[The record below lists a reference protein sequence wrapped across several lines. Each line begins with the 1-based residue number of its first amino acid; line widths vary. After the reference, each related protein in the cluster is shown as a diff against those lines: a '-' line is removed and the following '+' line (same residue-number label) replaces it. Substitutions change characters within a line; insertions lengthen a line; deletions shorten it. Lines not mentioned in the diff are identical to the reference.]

1 MSVARGFLYLLLL
14 GLAGCMASPREEASQ
29 EVARLDAAIGSL
41 KPRLEACQRDSGY
54 QPLAESEAKL
64 GPGEQAY
71 RDCLY
76 RGMEELVLPA
86 ITPEEVRGWY
96 RDLIAEDRR
105 LTEAVAAGRMTRG
118 ERQVRLDAA
127 WRSAGE
133 RYRAFTEKQVT
144 EKRIAQLEADKRRF
158 EPNKSVLEIQDRL
171 NVINTMFI
179 RR

>member
-1 MSVARGFLYLLLL
+1 MTVARGFLFPVLL
-14 GLAGCMASPREEASQ
+14 GLAACMASPREEASQ
-29 EVARLDAAIGSL
+29 EVARLDAAIGNL
-41 KPRLEACQRDSGY
+41 RPRLEACQRDSGY
-54 QPLAESEAKL
+54 QPLADSEAKL
-64 GPGEQAY
+64 APGEPAY

-86 ITPEEVRGWY
+86 IPQEEVRGWY

-127 WRSAGE
+127 WRATGE
-133 RYRAFTEKQVT
+133 RHWAFTEKQVSND
-144 EKRIAQLEADKRRF
+144 RIAKLEAEKKRF
-158 EPNKSVLEIQDRL
+158 EPNKSVLEIHDRL